1 MPTSDLSTLID
12 IGDIASVP
20 PEERADVD
28 DPDDNGLGESGP
40 EDVSDV
46 PEGDPEWI
54 DPEGD
59 TDPATAVPRQG
70 RHR

>member
-1 MPTSDLSTLID
+1 MPRTDLSTLID

-20 PEERADVD
+20 PEERADTD
-28 DPDDNGLGESGP
+28 DPDDNGLGESGA

-59 TDPATAVPRQG
+59 RDPAPSPSEHR
-70 RHR
+70 RHP